1 MKSKKSNKKSPI
13 VHHIHKT
20 IHKTIK
26 KSTWMAREVVKF
38 TGIPVAYS
46 ETIAWFAERMILGTI
61 CLLTAGF
68 AGGVVFALY
77 ASPPIAQNPSYIY
90 LADHAAIATA
100 QFIDFASPFFE
111 QFLRENYRAEKLEAK
126 ALALRK
132 QQIQAYLTDK
142 HSPFADDDAT
152 LTALASAKNMKL
164 ILAISFVES
173 NFGQHCYFFN
183 CSGIGGSVPNL
194 RKYKNYAEWVA
205 DFDKLLEEHYKGLA
219 PEKFLGLYVQPGS
232 PNWIFGVRQ
241 VLDEFKKQGIG

>member
-1 MKSKKSNKKSPI
+1 MKSKKTNKKSPI
-13 VHHIHKT
+13 VRH

-46 ETIAWFAERMILGTI
+46 ETVAWFAERMILGTI

-77 ASPPIAQNPSYIY
+77 AAPPIAQSPSYIY

-111 QFLRENYRAEKLEAK
+111 QFLRENYNEEKLQAK
-126 ALALRK
+126 ELAKRK
-132 QQIQAYLTDK
+132 QQIQAYLSQKD
-142 HSPFADDDAT
+142 SPFAADDAT

-164 ILAISFVES
+164 IIAISFVES
-173 NFGQHCYFFN
+173 NFGKHCYFFN

-194 RKYKNYAEWVA
+194 RKYNNYAEWVV
-205 DFDKLLEEHYKGLA
+205 DFDKLLEDHYKGLA
-219 PEKFLGLYVQPGS
+219 PEKFIGLYVQPGS
-232 PNWIFGVRQ
+232 PNWIYGVKQ
-241 VLDEFKKQGIG
+241 ILSEFKQQGIV

>member
-1 MKSKKSNKKSPI
+1 MKSKKTNKKSPI

-20 IHKTIK
+20 FHKTIK

-77 ASPPIAQNPSYIY
+77 ASPPIAQSPSYIY
-90 LADHAAIATA
+90 LADRAGIATA
-100 QFIDFASPFFE
+100 QFIDFASPFFK
-111 QFLRENYRAEKLEAK
+111 QLLSENYRAEKLEK
-126 ALALRK
+126 EALALRK
-132 QQIQAYLTDK
+132 QQLQEYLGKKD
-142 HSPFADDDAT
+142 SPFAKDDTT

-173 NFGQHCYFFN
+173 NFGKHCYFFN

-194 RKYKNYAEWVA
+194 RKYKSYAEWVL
-205 DFDKLLEEHYKGLA
+205 DFDKLLEDHYKGLA
-219 PEKFLGLYVQPGS
+219 PEKFIGLYVQPGS
-232 PNWIFGVRQ
+232 PNWIYGVRK
-241 VLDEFKKQGIG
+241 VLDEIKEQGIG